1 MKKRPINKTLLPVA
15 LIVGLVSSM
24 PAAAHSPIMGIGG
37 VPGGV
42 LHALLIP
49 EHGLSLLALG
59 LVLGRQQQ
67 PVRRTGML
75 IFFGA
80 LACGLVAAAL
90 TGEETLAAD
99 VLVVA
104 AGLLGLLVAAAWAPP
119 FLALSLAAVAGL
131 TIALDSRPDGTST
144 SEAVTMLI
152 GSGLGAAVALAIVT
166 EGSVLVRGRAQLIV
180 ARVAGSW
187 IAAISILV
195 LSLRIVTRA
204 ALG

>member
-1 MKKRPINKTLLPVA
+1 MNRTRLSVAFIGLL
-15 LIVGLVSSM
+15 LST
-24 PAAAHSPIMGIGG
+24 PASAHAPIMGIGG

-49 EHGLSLLALG
+49 EHGLSLVALG

-67 PVRRTGML
+67 LVRHTGML

-90 TGEETLAAD
+90 IKEEALAAD
-99 VLVVA
+99 ALVVA
-104 AGLLGLLVAAAWAPP
+104 TGMLGLLVAAAWMPP
-119 FLALSLAAVAGL
+119 SLGLPLAAVAGL
-131 TIALDSRPDGTST
+131 TMALDSRPEGTST
-144 SEAVTMLI
+144 AEAIAMLI
-152 GSGLGAAVALAIVT
+152 GSGLGAAVALAVIA

-187 IAAISILV
+187 IAAIAILV
-195 LSLRIVTRA
+195 LALRIVTRMA
-204 ALG
+204 IG